1 MFKFDWLNVVEIYI
15 VGFVLFYVLLD
26 KRLNLL
32 DLFF

>member
-1 MFKFDWLNVVEIYI
+1 MFKFDRLNVVEIYI